1 MGYPTSNISHSTIR
15 RGTATNNK
23 RASNRSISPALVYD
37 YALRC
42 AFIVWFEQRKVRGK
56 KRHSFYMA
64 LVEAGRKDRLQPE
77 VIRSLNHKLEAIYA
91 ERDISKPEYLNTAF
105 RAVCK
110 SFKDKLSESR
120 CKSIN
125 DLADMLMH
133 TCDIKEFHAVI
144 VDIIVQ
150 TVQEETS
157 HVVTQDLLEKLSVKA
172 TQNKRTS
179 AVDMNSIESFPMVNH
194 IKELFRV
201 QEKEHQSKLS
211 ELAVICTKTAL
222 LRDLKQAIHSIHINQ
237 SWVKKDDFET
247 AGAYEQ
253 WQKVEIKQLAER
265 MNTIIQMYPDIS
277 LGSLQPDN
285 ESISDFYPKDYFRY
299 LMNVCIDY
307 NRTYNIRPSHLLS
320 EESEDLL
327 KECWKTWRLSWPFRA
342 AIYLN
347 SVKAMLQNHGIGID
361 QVKESIKT
369 LERVVKDY
377 PIDFWATSDS
387 SFVKRVLIGLNN
399 ALMHELANELT
410 EYWNIRQ

>member
-1 MGYPTSNISHSTIR
+1 MGYPASNISHSTIR

-23 RASNRSISPALVYD
+23 RASNRFTSPALVYD

-42 AFIVWFEQRKVRGK
+42 AFIVWFEQKKMKGK

-77 VIRSLNHKLEAIYA
+77 VIGSLSHKLEAIYS
-91 ERDISKPEYLNTAF
+91 ERDISRPEYLNTTF

-110 SFKDKLSESR
+110 SFKDKLNESR
-120 CKSIN
+120 CKSIS
-125 DLADMLMH
+125 DLSDMLMD
-133 TCDIKEFHAVI
+133 TCDLKEFHAVI

-150 TVQEETS
+150 TVQEETP
-157 HVVTQDLLEKLSVKA
+157 HVVTQDLLEKLTVKT

-179 AVDMNSIESFPMVNH
+179 AVDMRSIESFPMVNH
-194 IKELFRV
+194 VKELFRV
-201 QEKEHQSKLS
+201 QEKEHQSKLN
-211 ELAVICTKTAL
+211 ELALICTKTAL

-253 WQKVEIKQLAER
+253 WQKMEIKQLAER

-277 LGSLQPDN
+277 LGSLQPGN
-285 ESISDFYPKDYFRY
+285 EGISNFDYFRY

-347 SVKAMLQNHGIGID
+347 SVKAMLPNRDIGID

-377 PIDFWATSDS
+377 SIELWATSD
-387 SFVKRVLIGLNN
+387 FCQARTDWF
-399 ALMHELANELT
+399 E
-410 EYWNIRQ
+410 